1 MRVVSQV
8 HLPLP
13 ISAIWPRL
21 SDPEKWPEWMEGVVS
36 VEIESCD
43 ANGLATSWIERF
55 RSPTTG
61 AILGVR
67 HRLVESIE
75 GKELVWELVPQ
86 DPNFTGLRQTIRLE
100 TNGKGTKISY
110 AVEILNPDLA
120 PGLPLVDTQAVRI
133 GIRKFIS
140 SSLSRLTS
148 RLQQR
153 AFP

>member
-8 HLPLP
+8 HLTFPVSILWPLV
-13 ISAIWPRL
+13 SN
-21 SDPEKWPEWMEGVVS
+21 PEKWPEWMEGITS
-36 VEIESCD
+36 VEIESCNAD
-43 ANGLATSWIERF
+43 GVAMIWIERF

-67 HRLVESIE
+67 HRLIKSVE
-75 GKELVWELVPQ
+75 GKEFVWELVPR
-86 DPNFTGLRQTIRLE
+86 DPNFAGLRQTIRLE

>member
-1 MRVVSQV
+1 
-8 HLPLP
+8 
-13 ISAIWPRL
+13 
-21 SDPEKWPEWMEGVVS
+21 MEGVVS

-86 DPNFTGLRQTIRLE
+86 DLDSLGLRQTIRLKAD
-100 TNGKGTKISY
+100 GKGTEISY
-110 AVEILNPDLA
+110 AMEILNPALG
-120 PGLPLVDTQAVRI
+120 PGLSLVDAHPVRV
-133 GIRKFIS
+133 GIRKLIN

-148 RLQQR
+148 QLQQR
-153 AFP
+153 LAH